1 MSLLNVTL
9 LITYKFIIMSNL
21 KVLTREEVGESTQG
35 VFDALQGK
43 IGMVPNLY
51 AATANSSKALNALL
65 TLGENL
71 GGGEF
76 SGKEV
81 EAIALSAGEAN
92 SCGYCLS
99 AHTAIG
105 KMNGFSEEET
115 IQLRT
120 GEIADEKLNALSKL
134 VRNIV
139 ITRGK
144 PAQIFINKFHQVGYT
159 SAALAEGIGHVALN
173 TFTNYIN
180 HIAATPIDFPLAPEV
195 AEVAV
200 V

>member
-1 MSLLNVTL
+1 MN
-9 LITYKFIIMSNL
+9 NL
-21 KVLTREEVGESTQG
+21 KVLKREEVGVETQG
-35 VFDALQGK
+35 VFDALK
-43 IGMVPNLY
+43 SKVGMVPNLY
-51 AATANSSKALNALL
+51 AATANSGKALNALL
-65 TLGENL
+65 TLGDNL

-76 SGKEV
+76 SGKEI

-115 IQLRT
+115 VLLRT
-120 GEIADEKLNALSKL
+120 GEIADDKLNALSKL

-144 PAQIFINKFHQVGYT
+144 PAQIFIDKFFNVGYNK
-159 SAALAEGIGHVALN
+159 AALAEAIGHVALN

-180 HIAATPIDFPLAPEV
+180 HIADTPIDFPLAPEV
-195 AEVAV
+195 TEVAV

>member
-1 MSLLNVTL
+1 
-9 LITYKFIIMSNL
+9 MSNL
-21 KVLTREEVGESTQG
+21 KVLKREEVNTQTQG
-35 VFDALQGK
+35 VFDVLKGK
-43 IGMVPNLY
+43 VGMVPNLY
-51 AATANSSKALNALL
+51 AATANSPKALNSLL

-71 GGGEF
+71 AGGEF
-76 SGKEV
+76 SAKEI

-115 IQLRT
+115 VQLRT
-120 GEIADEKLNALSKL
+120 GEIADDKLNALSKL

-144 PAQIFINKFHQVGYT
+144 PSQIFIDKFFNVGYNK
-159 SAALAEGIGHVALN
+159 AALAEVIGHVALN

-180 HIAATPIDFPLAPEV
+180 HIADTPIDFPLAPET
-195 AEVAV
+195 AEVAL
-200 V
+200 

>member
-1 MSLLNVTL
+1 
-9 LITYKFIIMSNL
+9 MSNL
-21 KVLTREEVGESTQG
+21 KVLKREEVNSQTQE
-35 VFDALQGK
+35 VFDTLKGK
-43 IGMVPNLY
+43 VGMVPNLY
-51 AATANSSKALNALL
+51 AATANSPKALKALL

-71 GGGEF
+71 GTGEF

-105 KMNGFSEEET
+105 KMNGFTEEET
-115 IQLRT
+115 VQLRT
-120 GEIADEKLNALSKL
+120 GEIADKKLNALSKL

-144 PAQIFINKFHQVGYT
+144 PAQVFIDNFFNVGYNK
-159 SAALAEGIGHVALN
+159 AALAEVIGHVALN

-180 HIAATPIDFPLAPEV
+180 HIAETPIDFPLAPETS
-195 AEVAV
+195 EVAIA
-200 V
+200 

>member
-1 MSLLNVTL
+1 M
-9 LITYKFIIMSNL
+9 
-21 KVLTREEVGESTQG
+21 G
-35 VFDALQGK
+35 V
-43 IGMVPNLY
+43 VPNLY
-51 AATANSSKALNALL
+51 AAAANSPKALNALL

-76 SGKEV
+76 TGKEI
-81 EAIALSAGEAN
+81 EGIALSAGEAN

-105 KMNGFSEEET
+105 KMNGFTEKE
-115 IQLRT
+115 IVQLRT
-120 GEIADEKLNALSKL
+120 GEISDKKLNALSKL

-144 PAQIFINKFHQVGYT
+144 PAQIFINNFLNVGYNN
-159 SAALAEGIGHVALN
+159 AALLEVIGHVALN

-180 HIAATPIDFPLAPEV
+180 HIADTPIDFPMAPEV
-195 AEVAV
+195 EEVAV

>member
-1 MSLLNVTL
+1 MN
-9 LITYKFIIMSNL
+9 NL
-21 KVLTREEVGESTQG
+21 QVLKREDVGSQTQG
-35 VFDALQGK
+35 VFDTLKGK

-51 AATANSSKALNALL
+51 AATANSQKALNALL
-65 TLGENL
+65 NLGENL

-76 SGKEV
+76 TGKEV

-120 GEIADEKLNALSKL
+120 GKITDKKLNALSKL

-144 PAQIFINKFHQVGYT
+144 PSQIFIDNFFNAGY
-159 SAALAEGIGHVALN
+159 SKAALAEVIGHVALN

-180 HIAATPIDFPLAPEV
+180 HIAETPIDFPLA
-195 AEVAV
+195 AEVDEV
-200 V
+200 VVV

>member
-1 MSLLNVTL
+1 MN
-9 LITYKFIIMSNL
+9 NL
-21 KVLTREEVGESTQG
+21 KVLSREEVAVGTQG
-35 VFDALQGK
+35 VYDALESK
-43 IGMVPNLY
+43 VGMVPNLY

-71 GGGEF
+71 SGGEF
-76 SGKEV
+76 SGKET

-115 IQLRT
+115 LQLRT
-120 GEIADEKLNALSKL
+120 GEIEDKKLNSLSKL

-144 PAQIFINKFHQVGYT
+144 PAQIIIDKFFNLGY
-159 SAALAEGIGHVALN
+159 SKAALTEVIGHVALN

-180 HIAATPIDFPLAPEV
+180 HIANTPIDFPLAPELE
-195 AEVAV
+195 EVTLA
-200 V
+200 

>member
-1 MSLLNVTL
+1 M
-9 LITYKFIIMSNL
+9 NL
-21 KVLTREEVGESTQG
+21 TVLKREEVNSQTQE
-35 VFDALQGK
+35 VFDALK
-43 IGMVPNLY
+43 SKVGMVPNLY
-51 AATANSSKALNALL
+51 AATANSPKALNSLL
-65 TLGENL
+65 ALGENL

-76 SGKEV
+76 SEKEI
-81 EAIALSAGEAN
+81 EAIALSVAEAN

-99 AHTAIG
+99 AHTAIA

-120 GEIADEKLNALSKL
+120 GKIANRKLNSLSKL

-144 PAQIFINKFHQVGYT
+144 PSQIFIDNFFSVGYT
-159 SAALAEGIGHVALN
+159 KAALAEIIGHVALN

-180 HIAATPIDFPLAPEV
+180 NVAGTPIDFPLAPETSQ
-195 AEVAV
+195 VAV
-200 V
+200 H